1 MTTDKSSSSYIYKEV
16 PLYAKT
22 LIVVQTLVIVF
33 FSFWFYQEYTYN
45 TFFQTWLNGY
55 ILTNQLL
62 LLTLFSGLTFAAVAV
77 GVAVRSHH
85 AKTNLAL
92 TSTSK
97 EAATSLGTTRTGNLD
112 VGTEQHLID
121 MIRRNASPNP
131 SNSQAQAPIPP
142 STNPSPGQGMPTL
155 QRRDPNQQNTA

>member
-1 MTTDKSSSSYIYKEV
+1 MTTDQSSSSYIYKEI

-22 LIVVQTLVIVF
+22 LIVVEALAIVF

-55 ILTNQLL
+55 IQTNQLL

-77 GVAVRSHH
+77 GVVLRSHH

-92 TSTSK
+92 ATKSRET
-97 EAATSLGTTRTGNLD
+97 AASLGTTRTGNLD
-112 VGTEQHLID
+112 LGTEQHLID
-121 MIRRNASPNP
+121 MIRRNASPAS
-131 SNSQAQAPIPP
+131 SNNQAQAQIPQ
-142 STNPSPGQGMPTL
+142 STNPPSGQGMPTL
-155 QRRDPNQQNTA
+155 QRRDPNQQSTS